1 MALDHTLG
9 QPVFRTLLEPG
20 GCTRWDYMVE
30 RLEAEPPFWKPG
42 TRHGYH
48 MISFGWTV
56 GELVRRASGRSL
68 GEFFRAEI
76 AEPLGL
82 DFWIGLPEEHE
93 PRVAPV
99 ALAVPAPG
107 TPLGEFTQAMLTQP
121 QSIQALSVLNL
132 GGFDPNSRACHAAQI
147 GGAGGITHARG
158 LAGMYAPL
166 ANGGELGS
174 VKLVD
179 RTTFERM
186 RRVSSAT
193 HEDATLLL
201 PMRFALGFVKS
212 IDNRRRARGDR
223 DSAIVSAAAFGH
235 GGAGGSL
242 GFADPEEGL
251 SFGYTMNRMGLG
263 VLLNERGQS
272 LVDAVYRCLGY
283 ALEPERLLDAL
294 AAAPRQRAS
303 AGAQRVKISPRARNS
318 APRAEPRRQTSPILR
333 LGTGAAKARSAMPL
347 PARVSTS
354 REVAGSSVMPSP
366 FATIWTSVPRL
377 VACTRPVSRAPAASQ
392 SASAWARR
400 QCPSSSSTTGSPESA
415 ASVTGPC
422 PRASRCAAGTAS
434 TNGSSKSG
442 RLSRSSP
449 STGSASRSS
458 SRSPS
463 RRRARIRC
471 VWSSRSNS
479 SRPGYAA
486 RTAGSARG
494 SR

>member
-1 MALDHTLG
+1 VSQQAEPSARIEGRCDERFAEVGREFERNFTERGELGASLCVMLGGSTVVDLWGGTADPSRGTPWQRDTLSTVFSCTKGAVALCAHRLASLGKLDLDAPIRELWPEFAREEKRDATVRMALDHTLG

-56 GELVRRASGRSL
+56 GELVRRASGRPL

-76 AEPLGL
+76 AEPLGI

-99 ALAVPAPG
+99 SLAVPAPG
-107 TPLGEFTQAMLTQP
+107 TALGEFTQTMLTQP

-147 GGAGGITHARG
+147 GGAGGISNARG

-179 RTTFERM
+179 RLAFDRM
-186 RRVSSAT
+186 REVSSAT

-283 ALEPERLLDAL
+283 ASN
-294 AAAPRQRAS
+294 QS
-303 AGAQRVKISPRARNS
+303 GC
-318 APRAEPRRQTSPILR
+318 
-333 LGTGAAKARSAMPL
+333 
-347 PARVSTS
+347 
-354 REVAGSSVMPSP
+354 
-366 FATIWTSVPRL
+366 WTR
-377 VACTRPVSRAPAASQ
+377 
-392 SASAWARR
+392 
-400 QCPSSSSTTGSPESA
+400 
-415 ASVTGPC
+415 
-422 PRASRCAAGTAS
+422 
-434 TNGSSKSG
+434 
-442 RLSRSSP
+442 
-449 STGSASRSS
+449 
-458 SRSPS
+458 
-463 RRRARIRC
+463 
-471 VWSSRSNS
+471 
-479 SRPGYAA
+479 
-486 RTAGSARG
+486 
-494 SR
+494 

>member
-1 MALDHTLG
+1 MSQQAEPSARIEGRCDERFAEVGREFERNFTERGELGASLCVMLGGSTVVDLWGGTADPSRGTPWQRDTLSTVFSCTKGAVALCAHRLASLGKLDLDAPIRELWPEFAREEKRDATVRMALDHTLG

-56 GELVRRASGRSL
+56 GELVRRASGRPL

-76 AEPLGL
+76 AEPLGI

-99 ALAVPAPG
+99 SLAVPAPG
-107 TPLGEFTQAMLTQP
+107 TALGEFTQTMLTQP

-147 GGAGGITHARG
+147 GGAGGISNARG

-179 RTTFERM
+179 RLAFDRM
-186 RRVSSAT
+186 REVSSAT

-283 ALEPERLLDAL
+283 ASN
-294 AAAPRQRAS
+294 QS
-303 AGAQRVKISPRARNS
+303 GC
-318 APRAEPRRQTSPILR
+318 
-333 LGTGAAKARSAMPL
+333 
-347 PARVSTS
+347 
-354 REVAGSSVMPSP
+354 
-366 FATIWTSVPRL
+366 WTR
-377 VACTRPVSRAPAASQ
+377 
-392 SASAWARR
+392 
-400 QCPSSSSTTGSPESA
+400 
-415 ASVTGPC
+415 
-422 PRASRCAAGTAS
+422 
-434 TNGSSKSG
+434 
-442 RLSRSSP
+442 
-449 STGSASRSS
+449 
-458 SRSPS
+458 
-463 RRRARIRC
+463 
-471 VWSSRSNS
+471 
-479 SRPGYAA
+479 
-486 RTAGSARG
+486 
-494 SR
+494 

>member
-9 QPVFRTLLEPG
+9 QPVFRAPVEPG
-20 GCTRWDYMVE
+20 GCTRWDYMVG

-56 GELVRRASGRSL
+56 GELIRRASGRSL
-68 GEFFRAEI
+68 GDFFRAEI

-99 ALAVPAPG
+99 WLAPPAPG

-121 QSIQALSVLNL
+121 QSLQALSLLNL

-179 RTTFERM
+179 RVTFARM
-186 RRVSSAT
+186 GRVSSAT
-193 HEDATLLL
+193 WEDATLLL

-223 DSAIVSAAAFGH
+223 DSAIVSEAAFGH

-251 SFGYTMNRMGLG
+251 SFGYTMNKMGLG

-283 ALEPERLLDAL
+283 ASN
-294 AAAPRQRAS
+294 AS
-303 AGAQRVKISPRARNS
+303 GC
-318 APRAEPRRQTSPILR
+318 
-333 LGTGAAKARSAMPL
+333 
-347 PARVSTS
+347 
-354 REVAGSSVMPSP
+354 
-366 FATIWTSVPRL
+366 WTR
-377 VACTRPVSRAPAASQ
+377 
-392 SASAWARR
+392 
-400 QCPSSSSTTGSPESA
+400 
-415 ASVTGPC
+415 
-422 PRASRCAAGTAS
+422 
-434 TNGSSKSG
+434 
-442 RLSRSSP
+442 
-449 STGSASRSS
+449 
-458 SRSPS
+458 
-463 RRRARIRC
+463 
-471 VWSSRSNS
+471 
-479 SRPGYAA
+479 
-486 RTAGSARG
+486 
-494 SR
+494 